1 MREAVD
7 YEYVIDEKDKSSV
20 HIKLLTGEYKDTI
33 FKYGKVGVKEEDD
46 KAYLQFNY
54 DVIQS
59 PIKNLEKKLEFKN
72 YIGDLLTIII
82 TKQVDVEETY
92 YDENRTD
99 EIKESGIQFVER
111 GWKSHTIVCAIPKS
125 WRHKHNN

>member
-7 YEYVIDEKDKSSV
+7 YEYVIDEKDKSAV
-20 HIKLLTGEYKDTI
+20 HSKLLTGEYKDTI

-46 KAYLQFNY
+46 KAYLQFNF

-59 PIKNLEKKLEFKN
+59 SIKNLEKKLEFRN
-72 YIGDLLTIII
+72 YIGDLLSIII
-82 TKQVDVEETY
+82 SKQIDVEETY

-99 EIKESGIQFVER
+99 NTKESDIQ
-111 GWKSHTIVCAIPKS
+111 
-125 WRHKHNN
+125 

>member
-7 YEYVIDEKDKSSV
+7 YEYVVDEKDKASV
-20 HIKLLTGEYKDTI
+20 HIKLLDGEYKDTV

-46 KAYLQFNY
+46 KAYLQFNF

-59 PIKNLEKKLEFKN
+59 PIKKLESNLEFKN
-72 YIGDLLTIII
+72 YIGDLLSTII
-82 TKQVDVEETY
+82 TKQLDVEETY

-99 EIKESGIQFVER
+99 DTKEPDIQ
-111 GWKSHTIVCAIPKS
+111 
-125 WRHKHNN
+125 

>member
-1 MREAVD
+1 MKEAVD

-46 KAYLQFNY
+46 KAYLQFNF

-59 PIKNLEKKLEFKN
+59 SIKNLEKKLEFRN
-72 YIGDLLTIII
+72 YIGDLLSIII
-82 TKQVDVEETY
+82 SKQIDVEETY

-99 EIKESGIQFVER
+99 NTKESDIQ
-111 GWKSHTIVCAIPKS
+111 
-125 WRHKHNN
+125 

>member
-7 YEYVIDEKDKSSV
+7 YEYVIDEKDKNSV

-46 KAYLQFNY
+46 KAYLQFNF

-59 PIKNLEKKLEFKN
+59 SIKNLEKKLEFKN
-72 YIGDLLTIII
+72 YIGDLLSTII
-82 TKQVDVEETY
+82 TKQIDVEETY

-99 EIKESGIQFVER
+99 NTKESDIQ
-111 GWKSHTIVCAIPKS
+111 
-125 WRHKHNN
+125 

>member
-1 MREAVD
+1 MKEAVD
-7 YEYVIDEKDKSSV
+7 YEYVIDEKDKNSV

-99 EIKESGIQFVER
+99 DIKESGIQ
-111 GWKSHTIVCAIPKS
+111 
-125 WRHKHNN
+125 

>member
-1 MREAVD
+1 MGQIMKEAVD
-7 YEYVIDEKDKSSV
+7 YEYVIDEKDKNSV

-99 EIKESGIQFVER
+99 DIKESGIQ
-111 GWKSHTIVCAIPKS
+111 
-125 WRHKHNN
+125 

>member
-1 MREAVD
+1 MREAID
-7 YEYVIDEKDKSSV
+7 YEYVVDERDKSSV

-46 KAYLQFNY
+46 KAYLQFNF

-59 PIKNLEKKLEFKN
+59 PIKKLEKKLEFKN
-72 YIGDLLTIII
+72 YIGDLLSTII
-82 TKQVDVEETY
+82 TKQIDVEETY

-99 EIKESGIQFVER
+99 NTKESDIQ
-111 GWKSHTIVCAIPKS
+111 
-125 WRHKHNN
+125 

>member
-7 YEYVIDEKDKSSV
+7 YEYVINEKDKSSV

-46 KAYLQFNY
+46 KAYLQFNF

-59 PIKNLEKKLEFKN
+59 PIKKLENKLEFRN
-72 YIGDLLTIII
+72 YIGDLLSTII
-82 TKQVDVEETY
+82 TKQIDVEETY
-92 YDENRTD
+92 YDENGTND
-99 EIKESGIQFVER
+99 IKESDIQ
-111 GWKSHTIVCAIPKS
+111 
-125 WRHKHNN
+125 